1 MITRLGT
8 SGRTPSV
15 MRQTASSSHGAADDT
30 TIDTRMSWAPTEGL
44 WSTLGATSTSEGH
57 DPRSVSPRQSSV
69 VRSEDAPQSDVHERC
84 GGASSG
90 GARCTTSVHSVPL
103 RRRTDTTVPSSN
115 ATRVVASTNAPQTDF
130 PQCTVQSRP
139 ATGRS
144 TDEVTPESAR
154 MRRVGRMVL
163 PPVLGNC
170 AQSTTVESHFSP
182 VHMSS
187 SNTQSS
193 DDTPIGSVSNSSSEN
208 FQTESRQSGVQA
220 TPLGFNPPEGS
231 TSTEVTSLSTSWESA
246 SMRTR
251 PRLVRIPRTNTSTAA
266 ADGARSSRSITSQS
280 HAEVGHWVHKHYIAL
295 LVLK

>member
-8 SGRTPSV
+8 SGRAPSV
-15 MRQTASSSHGAADDT
+15 MRQTASASHGAADDT

-44 WSTLGATSTSEGH
+44 WSTLGATSTSAAH

-90 GARCTTSVHSVPL
+90 GSRCSTSVHSSPL
-103 RRRTDTTVPSSN
+103 RRTDTTVPSSN
-115 ATRVVASTNAPQTDF
+115 AARVVASTDTPQTDF

-144 TDEVTPESAR
+144 TDEVSSESAR
-154 MRRVGRMVL
+154 MRRVSRMVL

-193 DDTPIGSVSNSSSEN
+193 DDTPATSVSETSSEN
-208 FQTESRQSGVQA
+208 LQAESRQSIGLSSVQA
-220 TPLGFNPPEGS
+220 TQLGFNPPEGS
-231 TSTEVTSLSTSWESA
+231 TSTEVTSLNTSWESA

-251 PRLVRIPRTNTSTAA
+251 PRLVHIPRTNASTAT

-280 HAEVGHWVHKHYIAL
+280 QPEVGH
-295 LVLK
+295 